1 MISIGG
7 EVYKR
12 RRKTTQC
19 SVENMQTNA
28 SVFFKIYYKT
38 WFNLILR

>member
-12 RRKTTQC
+12 SKTTQC

-28 SVFFKIYYKT
+28 SVFFKK
-38 WFNLILR
+38 NIL